1 MSYQS
6 IEQKFLQLPEN
17 LQQEAVDFLDFLV
30 VKYQK
35 QAKTKECKAGFAK
48 GAIIMADDFDEP
60 LDIFQ
65 DYTA

>member
-1 MSYQS
+1 MSYQT

-17 LQQEAVDFLDFLV
+17 LQQEAVDFLDFLYA
-30 VKYQK
+30 KYQK
-35 QAKTKECKAGFAK
+35 QTQTAVCKAGFAK
-48 GAIIMADDFDEP
+48 GAFVMTDDFDEP